1 MKIVNP
7 LYDLAFKYLMQ
18 NNRIAKKVLS
28 VLLEC
33 EILELTLSQQEMV
46 AVSDQYGVKLYRLD
60 FSALIV
66 DENGQQQKV
75 LIELQKSKL
84 PTHALRFRSYL
95 GQNYAKKDAPYP
107 IISIYI
113 LGYNVV
119 DIPYLAVSIDN
130 QITNTVTKEAVDIQS
145 EFIQLLTHKV
155 RIIQV
160 RRLSDKRQSQL
171 EQFLLFFNQAWVTE
185 DNFILDLQEVPEQ
198 FEDVAQHLHG
208 AAQDE
213 AFRRQ
218 LEGEAEIEAIFNSWE
233 AEREEGKLRIAVAEA
248 EKQQAEQ
255 ARQRAEQ
262 EKQSAEEE
270 KRRAEEEKRRT
281 EQVLENEKQR
291 AEKLAA
297 KLRELGIDPQDIP
310 D

>member
-1 MKIVNP
+1 
-7 LYDLAFKYLMQ
+7 
-18 NNRIAKKVLS
+18 
-28 VLLEC
+28 
-33 EILELTLSQQEMV
+33 
-46 AVSDQYGVKLYRLD
+46 LYRLD

-66 DENGQQQKV
+66 DENGRQQKV

-130 QITNTVTKEAVDIQS
+130 QIINTVTKEAVQIES

-160 RRLSDKRQSQL
+160 RRLSDRRQSQL

-185 DNFILDLQEVPEQ
+185 DSFILDLQEVPKQ

-213 AFRRQ
+213 EFRRQ

-233 AEREEGKLRIAVAEA
+233 AQREENNLRIAAIEA
-248 EKQQAEQ
+248 EKE
-255 ARQRAEQ
+255 RAE
-262 EKQSAEEE
+262 KALAE
-270 KRRAEEEKRRT
+270 
-281 EQVLENEKQR
+281 EKQR
-291 AEKLAA
+291 AEHLAA
-297 KLRELGIDPQDIP
+297 KLRELGIDPKTS
-310 D
+310 

>member
-18 NNRIAKKVLS
+18 HDRIAKKVLS

-60 FSALIV
+60 FSAIIV

-113 LGYNVV
+113 LG
-119 DIPYLAVSIDN
+119 
-130 QITNTVTKEAVDIQS
+130 
-145 EFIQLLTHKV
+145 
-155 RIIQV
+155 
-160 RRLSDKRQSQL
+160 
-171 EQFLLFFNQAWVTE
+171 
-185 DNFILDLQEVPEQ
+185 
-198 FEDVAQHLHG
+198 
-208 AAQDE
+208 
-213 AFRRQ
+213 
-218 LEGEAEIEAIFNSWE
+218 
-233 AEREEGKLRIAVAEA
+233 
-248 EKQQAEQ
+248 
-255 ARQRAEQ
+255 
-262 EKQSAEEE
+262 
-270 KRRAEEEKRRT
+270 
-281 EQVLENEKQR
+281 
-291 AEKLAA
+291 
-297 KLRELGIDPQDIP
+297 
-310 D
+310 